1 MRENNTLNMGR
12 GSRTVKSVLS
22 VLLIV
27 YSLITIFLVGD
38 TVISSFKT
46 KLELVNNLIGFPQEP
61 TLNNYLRVFVEEGFW
76 KYILNSVV
84 LVSLS
89 LVLLLA
95 VSSTLAYGMAQYRFR
110 GKGFLQGYLLIGLM
124 MPVQLS
130 ILPLYLM
137 LSRVHLTNSF
147 IGLALVYAAN
157 LSFPFTVFYQF
168 FAQLPEAVIES
179 ARIDGAKDF
188 KIFTSIVVPISKP
201 VFATVGLLQFITIW
215 NDFFLPMVFLTEKS
229 KQTLT
234 LAIYSYTCNFLK
246 NWDKIFAAVTVALVP
261 ILIIYFLFS
270 EQIVAGLTA
279 GSTRE

>member
-12 GSRTVKSVLS
+12 GCRTVKSVLS

-46 KLELVNNLIGFPQEP
+46 KLELVNNLVGFPQEP

-157 LSFPFTVFYQF
+157 LSVPFTVFDQF

-279 GSTRE
+279 GSTKE

>member
-234 LAIYSYTCNFLK
+234 LAIYSYTWQFPEKL
-246 NWDKIFAAVTVALVP
+246 
-261 ILIIYFLFS
+261 
-270 EQIVAGLTA
+270 G
-279 GSTRE
+279 

>member
-188 KIFTSIVVPISKP
+188 KIFTSIV
-201 VFATVGLLQFITIW
+201 GLLQFITIW

-279 GSTRE
+279 GSTKE

>member
-12 GSRTVKSVLS
+12 GCRTVKSVLS

-157 LSFPFTVFYQF
+157 LSFPFTVFYAF
-168 FAQLPEAVIES
+168 FAKLPEAVIES

-201 VFATVGLLQFITIW
+201 VFATVGLLQFIMIW

-270 EQIVAGLTA
+270 EQIVAGMTT
-279 GSTRE
+279 GSTKE

>member
-12 GSRTVKSVLS
+12 GCRTVKSVLS

-179 ARIDGAKDF
+179 ARIDGAN
-188 KIFTSIVVPISKP
+188 SVQQ
-201 VFATVGLLQFITIW
+201 LMRITIPLLRPIILVTAIMST
-215 NDFFLPMVFLTEKS
+215 NGTLQLFDESVNLTRGGPGNMTITMSHYIYNTMFTKNPNFGYAAAMSFVILVMVAV
-229 KQTLT
+229 
-234 LAIYSYTCNFLK
+234 LAAIQMK
-246 NWDKIFAAVTVALVP
+246 VGDK
-261 ILIIYFLFS
+261 
-270 EQIVAGLTA
+270 
-279 GSTRE
+279 R

>member
-1 MRENNTLNMGR
+1 MKKSRLSEHARLSDYLWVLLFSAYSLLPVLWVVMTSLKTNQELVRMGPLALPQTLRFDNYLEAWNAARFSTYFVNSILIAVLTVGGIVLFSVLIAYSLCYLHYHGKKLVDALVIFGLLIPFELIMIPLFYNVKNMGIMNTHAAVILPQIALWLAFSVFLMKSFMRELP
-12 GSRTVKSVLS
+12 
-22 VLLIV
+22 I
-27 YSLITIFLVGD
+27 SL
-38 TVISSFKT
+38 
-46 KLELVNNLIGFPQEP
+46 
-61 TLNNYLRVFVEEGFW
+61 
-76 KYILNSVV
+76 
-84 LVSLS
+84 
-89 LVLLLA
+89 
-95 VSSTLAYGMAQYRFR
+95 
-110 GKGFLQGYLLIGLM
+110 
-124 MPVQLS
+124 
-130 ILPLYLM
+130 
-137 LSRVHLTNSF
+137 
-147 IGLALVYAAN
+147 
-157 LSFPFTVFYQF
+157 
-168 FAQLPEAVIES
+168 IES

-279 GSTRE
+279 GSTKE

>member
-46 KLELVNNLIGFPQEP
+46 KLELVNNLRGFPQEP

-130 ILPLYLM
+130 ILPLYLICQSTNM
-137 LSRVHLTNSF
+137 LK
-147 IGLALVYAAN
+147 ALLGY
-157 LSFPFTVFYQF
+157 
-168 FAQLPEAVIES
+168 
-179 ARIDGAKDF
+179 
-188 KIFTSIVVPISKP
+188 IFLHQGKWI
-201 VFATVGLLQFITIW
+201 Q
-215 NDFFLPMVFLTEKS
+215 N
-229 KQTLT
+229 
-234 LAIYSYTCNFLK
+234 LAI
-246 NWDKIFAAVTVALVP
+246 D
-261 ILIIYFLFS
+261 
-270 EQIVAGLTA
+270 Q
-279 GSTRE
+279 

>member
-1 MRENNTLNMGR
+1 MKQTQTLNMGR
-12 GSRTVKSVLS
+12 RSRTVKALLS
-22 VLLIV
+22 ALLIL

-38 TVISSFKT
+38 TAASSFKT
-46 KLELVNNLIGFPQEP
+46 KLELVNNLIGIPREP
-61 TLNNYLRVFVEEGFW
+61 TLDNYVRVFVEEGFW

-84 LVSLS
+84 LVSLA

-110 GKGFLQGYLLIGLM
+110 GKSFLQGYLLIGLM

-179 ARIDGAKDF
+179 ARIDGAKDLR
-188 KIFTSIVVPISKP
+188 IFVNIVTPISKP

-246 NWDKIFAAVTVALVP
+246 NWDKIFAAVTVALIP

-279 GSTRE
+279 GATKE